1 MPAIAENDYISQ
13 INQNGSGLNI
23 PQIVG
28 AIVDA
33 EITPTKTPVL
43 KDQEKVVAAIS
54 GLAILKESAELTQK
68 NITALKS
75 GETSITTKS
84 TDTNIIEVEVTNQA
98 EVKVGVSKV
107 TAISQ
112 LATAMSHSIPAAG
125 SDTAAFNTANATL
138 QKNYSLEI
146 QFGTYVLTADGQ
158 SFTRDITSVPPPAVT
173 NISFSA
179 GDSISAVAATL
190 TRIEGLSA
198 KVVNT
203 DGNDHKIMITGDT
216 GLSNAFQ
223 IKTLP
228 QTFSHTNIVSGQQY
242 TIASTETQQV
252 RANAI
257 VNGQDYKIVSTDG
270 DNEAA
275 TGIVNGRQY
284 KVVSTDGPQANAS
297 TIDNGRWYKIVNTD
311 SNVQSNATA
320 IQNNAHYRVVSADS
334 GVTTNAT
341 AIQAGRTYRVAAG
354 DVGDTVWANFG
365 WNGSDA
371 IFTATSTGNALSG
384 TGKAIETTD
393 FSRLNAGGNVSA
405 SDPDPTFKAN
415 VNASGVSNVGP
426 GRVIQYTKF
435 SDYGTVA
442 SNQFKATQ
450 NALSTVGPG
459 QVIPFTNYASD
470 FGSGGNSPF
479 TATATG
485 DGDSGPGVVT
495 SYTDFATI
503 FNGATVAAGGMTNA
517 VGKIFTANAVGN
529 ASFGTGKITRFTDY
543 TKYGHGGAAL
553 TNLNGTFTA
562 DATGNGSFGSG
573 QVHQV
578 TEHVSGT
585 NDYRIFDVW
594 KDHANGDSNQL
605 RTQDLN
611 AKDLIFDLNGLEV
624 KREKNVVT
632 DVVDGVS
639 FEIKKTST
647 VGAEIV
653 TGASKESVQATVQ
666 SYIDE
671 VNAYRADLAA
681 LMKYDRTGEK
691 NGDLYQDDYAKS
703 RLRALESF
711 MLSPIMGYTSL
722 DKTANGGNSAAT
734 AFTEASPV
742 YLSQLGFRTQKDGS
756 YGLDQVAFDRTF
768 ENAPGN
774 FDALFKDHAYSTHP
788 EITVVWDGGH
798 AGTEAGIYE
807 FHHSDH
813 KYHGASDGNAIY
825 PRGIRD
831 TNELLYRSAQA
842 VDGTY
847 TYSKDV
853 AGSSD
858 IFPGLQI
865 RATRDNLGDDIN
877 MDVHLGQSFST
888 LFSKFHDDIL
898 NNTYVHRRQVE
909 SLTNQSFTLEK
920 RLEAI
925 ELRHQMLSQ
934 QYNDQFQDMEAS
946 ITAFNSTGDFLTN
959 YIDNYN
965 NR

>member
-13 INQNGSGLNI
+13 INKNGSGLNI

-33 EITPTKTPVL
+33 EITPQKTPVL
-43 KDQEKVVAAIS
+43 KNQEKVVAAIS
-54 GLAILKESAELTQK
+54 GLAVLKESAELTQK

-75 GETSITTKS
+75 GDTSITTKS
-84 TDTNIIEVEVTNQA
+84 TDTDIIEVEVTNQA

-125 SDTAAFNTANATL
+125 SARPAFNTANATL
-138 QKNYSLEI
+138 PKDYNLEI
-146 QFGTYVLTADGQ
+146 QFGTYVLTASDQ
-158 SFTRDITSVPPPAVT
+158 SFTRDTTSVPPPAVT

-203 DGNDHKIMITGDT
+203 DGTDHKIMITGDT

-228 QTFSHTNIVSGQQY
+228 QTLSHTSIVSGQKY
-242 TIASTETQQV
+242 TIASTATQQI

-270 DNEAA
+270 DNELA
-275 TGIVNGRQY
+275 TGMINNAEYKIV
-284 KVVSTDGPQANAS
+284 SSDAAFITNAS
-297 TIDNGRWYKIVNTD
+297 TIVSGRWYKIINDTNGAV
-311 SNVQSNATA
+311 SNATS
-320 IQNNAHYRVVSADS
+320 IQNNGYYEVVAADS
-334 GVTTNAT
+334 GVSTNAT

-354 DVGDTVWANFG
+354 DVGDTNWSNFG

-371 IFTATSTGNALSG
+371 IFTASSSGNALSG

-393 FSRLNAGGNVSA
+393 FSRLKAGGNVSA
-405 SDPDPTFKAN
+405 GGRFQAN

-426 GRVIQYTKF
+426 GTVKHYTNF
-435 SDYGTVA
+435 ADYGTV
-442 SNQFKATQ
+442 SGSQFKATQ
-450 NALSTVGPG
+450 SALATVGRG
-459 QVIPFTNYASD
+459 TVRPFTNYQAD
-470 FGSGGNSPF
+470 FGASNNTAGTIF
-479 TATATG
+479 TANTDVDANT
-485 DGDSGPGVVT
+485 GPGVVT
-495 SYTDFATI
+495 SYTDFSTI
-503 FNGATVAAGGMTNA
+503 FNGATSPGGMSNA
-517 VGKIFTANAVGN
+517 VGKIFTANTNGN
-529 ASFGTGKITRFTDY
+529 AIHGTGKIERFTDY
-543 TKYGHGGAAL
+543 TRYGHTGAAL
-553 TNLNGTFTA
+553 TNLTGEFTA
-562 DATGNGSFGSG
+562 NATGNANFGSG
-573 QVHQV
+573 QVNQV

-594 KDHANGDSNQL
+594 KDFANADKNQL

-611 AKDLIFDLNGLEV
+611 AKDVIFDLNGLEV
-624 KREKNVVT
+624 RRETNIVT

-639 FEIKKTST
+639 FEIKKVST

-681 LMKYDRTGEK
+681 LMKFDRTGEK

-711 MLSPIMGYTSL
+711 MLEPIMGYTSL
-722 DKTANGGNSAAT
+722 DKTGSSSTN
-734 AFTEASPV
+734 AFVESSPV

-774 FDALFKDHAYSTHP
+774 FDALFKDHAYSKHP
-788 EITVVWDGGH
+788 EITVVWDGGF
-798 AGTEAGIYE
+798 AGTKAGIYE
-807 FHHSDH
+807 FHHSDD

-825 PRGIRD
+825 PRGIRN
-831 TNELLYRSAQA
+831 TNELLYRSAQ
-842 VDGTY
+842 VNGTY
-847 TYSKDV
+847 TYSNDV
-853 AGSSD
+853 AGSSN
-858 IFPGLQI
+858 IFDGLQI
-865 RATRDNLGDDIN
+865 FATRDNLGDDIN

-898 NNTYVHRRQVE
+898 NNRYVHRRQVE
-909 SLTNQSFTLEK
+909 SLTTQSFNLEQ

-965 NR
+965 NK

>member
-68 NITALKS
+68 NIAALKS

-98 EVKVGVSKV
+98 ELKVGVSKV

-138 QKNYSLEI
+138 TKDYSLEI
-146 QFGTYVLTADGQ
+146 QFGTYVLTANGQ

-173 NISFSA
+173 NISFAA

-190 TRIEGLSA
+190 SRIEGLSA
-198 KVVNT
+198 TVVNT
-203 DGNDHKIMITGDT
+203 DGADHKIMITGDT

-228 QTFSHTNIVSGQQY
+228 QTFSHTNIANLEQY
-242 TIASTETQQV
+242 TIASTGTEQI

-257 VNGQDYKIVSTDG
+257 INGQDYKIVSTDG

-275 TGIVNGRQY
+275 TGMINGAQY
-284 KVVSTDGPQANAS
+284 KIVSTDGATDNAS
-297 TIDNGRWYKIVNTD
+297 TIDSGRWYKIVSDNNG
-311 SNVQSNATA
+311 SVSNATS
-320 IQNNAHYRVVSADS
+320 IQNGGYYEVVAADN
-334 GVTTNAT
+334 GATTNAT
-341 AIQAGRTYRVAAG
+341 AIQAGKTYRISSAG
-354 DVGDTVWANFG
+354 DTDWTSFG
-365 WNGSDA
+365 YTGA
-371 IFTATSTGNALSG
+371 PIFTASTNGTGASG
-384 TGKAIETTD
+384 TGVAIETTD
-393 FSRLNAGGNVSA
+393 FSRLNAGANVVA
-405 SDPDPTFKAN
+405 GGRFQAN
-415 VNASGVSNVGP
+415 VNASGVLNVGP
-426 GRVIQYTKF
+426 GTVKHYTNF
-435 SDYGTVA
+435 ADYGTV
-442 SNQFKATQ
+442 SGSQFKATQ
-450 NALSTVGPG
+450 SALANVGTG
-459 QVIPFTNYASD
+459 RVTPFTNFDED
-470 FGSGGNSPF
+470 FNAANNTAGTIF
-479 TATATG
+479 TANTDVDADT
-485 DGDSGPGVVT
+485 GPGVVT

-503 FNGATVAAGGMTNA
+503 FNGAAVAAGGMTNA
-517 VGKIFTANAVGN
+517 VGKIFTANASGT
-529 ASFGTGKITRFTDY
+529 AIHGTGKIIRFTDY
-543 TKYGHGGAAL
+543 TRYGHTGAAL
-553 TNLNGTFTA
+553 TELTGNFTA
-562 DATGNGSFGSG
+562 GAPGNGAFGSG

-594 KDHANGDSNQL
+594 KDQANGDSNQL

-611 AKDLIFDLNGLEV
+611 AKDLVFDLNGLEV
-624 KREKNVVT
+624 KRENNVVT

-722 DKTANGGNSAAT
+722 DKTGSSSIN
-734 AFTEASPV
+734 AFVEASPV

-774 FDALFKDHAYSTHP
+774 FDALFKDHAFSTHP

-798 AGTEAGIYE
+798 AGTGAGIYE
-807 FHHSDH
+807 FHHSDD
-813 KYHGASDGNAIY
+813 KYHGTSDGNAIY

-831 TNELLYRSAQA
+831 TNELLYRSAL

-877 MDVHLGQSFST
+877 MDIHLGQSFST

-909 SLTNQSFTLEK
+909 SLTNQSFALEK